1 MFNAP
6 IYDVYARH
14 RIIQRYSALSD
25 QKFETR
31 ERSWRSCRGHR
42 SASLGQGGS
51 TVLLEDVAAVKVTVP
66 MEMIVDRGVDGGK
79 PLEGL
84 HVPALRHRPFS
95 SPGRLV

>member
-1 MFNAP
+1 MFDAP

-14 RIIQRYSALSD
+14 RIIQCYSALSD
-25 QKFETR
+25 QKFKRR
-31 ERSWRSCRGHR
+31 ERSWQSCRGHR

-66 MEMIVDRGVDGGK
+66 IEMIVDRGVDGGK

-84 HVPALRHRPFS
+84 HIPELRHRPFL